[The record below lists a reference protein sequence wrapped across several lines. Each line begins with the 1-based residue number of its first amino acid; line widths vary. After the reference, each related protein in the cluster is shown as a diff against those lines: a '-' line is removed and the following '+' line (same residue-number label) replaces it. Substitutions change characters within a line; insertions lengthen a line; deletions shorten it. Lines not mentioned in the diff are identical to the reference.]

1 MQMQARSER
10 NSAQELNQVGPVYLN
25 SWSQP
30 SGAGI
35 KSVGRSTALNAIT
48 ALPSLA

>member
-1 MQMQARSER
+1 MQMRARSER
-10 NSAQELNQVGPVYLN
+10 YSAQELDRVGPVYLN
-25 SWSQP
+25 SWSRP

-35 KSVGRSTALNAIT
+35 KSVGGGAALTAIA